1 MLELQI
7 QGPQEEN
14 REGGWGAVDEE
25 ITFRHV
31 EFVGPVSWWG
41 MNLRNVTVRLEK
53 ERGDKDTD
61 VQVNCRQKGV

>member
-31 EFVGPVSWWG
+31 EFVGPVS
-41 MNLRNVTVRLEK
+41 
-53 ERGDKDTD
+53 
-61 VQVNCRQKGV
+61 